1 MGLTQTW
8 LDVLAELEAST
19 KDDPVTRR
27 RLKELTHLSDRE
39 NREII
44 GGLRDAGNWI
54 IGGPVHG
61 YYMARSRAE
70 LIAWLD
76 QYASYAYTII
86 ARRNR
91 MLEVK
96 NE

>member
-1 MGLTQTW
+1 MGLTQNC
-8 LDVLAELEAST
+8 LDILEELERAT
-19 KDDPVTRR
+19 KNNPVTRR
-27 RLKELTHLSDRE
+27 RLKEITHMSDRE
-39 NREII
+39 NRELI
-44 GGLRDAGNWI
+44 GGLRDAGYWV
-54 IGGPVHG
+54 IGGNVHG
-61 YYMARSRAE
+61 YYMAQNRAE

-76 QYASYAYTII
+76 QYASYANTII